1 MSEYQGDY
9 DERIDMA
16 KKFLKL
22 ANDADTNNR
31 SEALEDL
38 KFAAGDQWPV
48 EIQNSRNL
56 EARPCL
62 TINKLDAYV
71 RQVTNQQRQQRPRIK
86 VHGMNS
92 QSDEKV
98 AEILTGICRHIE
110 VNSDADH
117 AYDNAFNYAVR
128 CGFGYWRV
136 TTDYVS
142 DKTFDQDIFIEQ
154 IHNPFTVYFDPNSVL
169 PDGSDAEMCLVTQ
182 IVSKKEFEKMYPDAE
197 TGVGFTQR
205 GTGDSNAEWVMKE
218 DIRIAE
224 FWYTEHKK
232 DTLCLL
238 SDGTKVFKTKLPPK
252 EELLMSGVYIVD
264 ERTTLRKQVKM
275 IKCTAI
281 EVLEEYDWPSKY
293 IPIVPVYGEEFV
305 VDNKRKKYGM
315 VRQAKD
321 AQRMYNFWKTAI
333 TESVALAPK
342 AKWLLAEGQDEGHE
356 NEWAQA
362 NIKSMPVLRYKQ
374 KDIEGVAAPVPTRI
388 QPESPPAGI
397 MAAADGINQDMQAIL
412 GIFDPSQ
419 QLAGNMSGKALN
431 GQQQQVDL
439 TNFHYYDNL
448 TRSIKHTAKIILDLV
463 PTIYDNARVMRIIGD
478 DGKPDLVEIN
488 KQAHDEHGVQK
499 ILNDVTV
506 GEYDV
511 VMDTG
516 PGYNSKRQ
524 EAVDAMMPLLSKD
537 PQLMNV
543 AGDLIFRNMDFP
555 GADVIADRLAA
566 ANPMAQIDDKSP
578 VPPQVQMQLKQ
589 SQATIQQL
597 QQQLQSMQ
605 LQLKNRSDIEQMRQE
620 AETKRTLIKETNR
633 AHDIELRDQ
642 ERHRDMVLR
651 TDTQAHDTV
660 IKTQTQ
666 LEVERIKADL
676 AVYLSHLDRI
686 SERES
691 KAEAIERA
699 IWRCNYFGLYY
710 PKPYLWGTQG

>member
-1 MSEYQGDY
+1 MSENQSDF
-9 DERIDMA
+9 DPRIDEA

-31 SEALEDL
+31 TEALEDL

-48 EIQNSRNL
+48 EIQNSRTL

-62 TINKLDAYV
+62 TINKIDAYV

-92 QSDEKV
+92 QSDAKV
-98 AEILTGICRHIE
+98 ADILTGICRHIE

-128 CGFGYWRV
+128 MGFGYWRV
-136 TTDYVS
+136 KTDYVREDS
-142 DKTFDQDIFIEQ
+142 FDQEIYIEP
-154 IHNPFTVYFDPNSVL
+154 IHNPFTVYFDPNSTL
-169 PDGSDAEMCLVTQ
+169 PDGSDAEKCLITQ
-182 IVSKKEFEKMYPDAE
+182 VVSKETFRKMYPDADDG
-197 TGVGFTQR
+197 TGFSQR

-224 FWYTEHKK
+224 YFYTERKPDK
-232 DTLCLL
+232 LCLL
-238 SDGTKVFKTKLPPK
+238 SNGVKKFRSELPK
-252 EELLMSGVYIVD
+252 QDELLAMGVVVID
-264 ERTTLRKQVKM
+264 ERASFRKEIKQ

-281 EVLEEYDWPSKY
+281 EVLEEGIWPSKY

-305 VDNKRKKYGM
+305 VENKRKKYGL
-315 VRQAKD
+315 VRMAKD
-321 AQRMYNFWKTAI
+321 PQRMYNFWKTAL

-362 NIKSMPVLRYKQ
+362 NIKAMPVLRYKQ
-374 KDIEGVAAPVPTRI
+374 KDIEGVPAPVPTRI
-388 QPESPPAGI
+388 QPEAPPASI
-397 MAAADGINQDMQAIL
+397 IAAADGINADMQAVL
-412 GIFDPSQ
+412 GIFDPNQ
-419 QLAGNMSGKALN
+419 MTTGNISGKALN
-431 GQQQQVDL
+431 GQQQQIDL

-463 PTIYDNARVMRIIGD
+463 PKIYDQARVMRIIGD
-478 DGKPDLVEIN
+478 DGKPDLVDIN
-488 KQAHDEHGVQK
+488 KRQSDEQGVMT

-516 PGYNSKRQ
+516 PGYNSKRI
-524 EAVDAMMPLLSKD
+524 EAVNSMMPMLSAD
-537 PQLMNV
+537 PNLMNV

-555 GADVIADRLAA
+555 GADIIADRLAA
-566 ANPMAQIDDKSP
+566 ANPLAQIDDKSP
-578 VPPQVQMQLKQ
+578 IPPQVQMQLAQSKQ
-589 SQATIQQL
+589 IIEKL
-597 QQQLQSMQ
+597 QQELQGMQ
-605 LQLKNRSDIEQMRQE
+605 LMLKNRSDVEQMKQD

-633 AHDIELRDQ
+633 AHEIELTDQ
-642 ERHRDMVLR
+642 KHHRDMVLR

-666 LEVERIKADL
+666 MEIERMKADL
-676 AVYLSHLDRI
+676 AVYLSHLDRL
-686 SERES
+686 SEREA

-699 IWRCNYFGLYY
+699 I
-710 PKPYLWGTQG
+710 

>member
-38 KFAAGDQWPV
+38 KFGSGDQWPV

-62 TINKLDAYV
+62 TINKVDAYV

-86 VHGMNS
+86 VHGMNN
-92 QSDEKV
+92 QSDAKV

-136 TTDYVS
+136 TTDYIS

-169 PDGSDAEMCLVTQ
+169 PDGSDAERCLVTT
-182 IVSKKEFEKMYPDAE
+182 IVSKKEFEKLYPDAE
-197 TGVGFTQR
+197 IGTGFTQR

-224 FWYTEHKK
+224 YWYTEHKK
-232 DTLCLL
+232 DTLYLL
-238 SDGTKVFKTKLPPK
+238 SDGSKVFKAKLPPK
-252 EELLMSGVYIVD
+252 EMLALTGVYIVD
-264 ERTTLRKQVKM
+264 ERPTLRKQVKM

-281 EVLEEYDWPSKY
+281 EVLEEYDWPGKF

-315 VRQAKD
+315 IRQVKD

-374 KDIEGVAAPVPTRI
+374 KDIEGVPAPVPTRI
-388 QPESPPAGI
+388 QPEAPPAGI
-397 MAAADGINQDMQAIL
+397 MAASAAISQDLQAVIGIVDPNQQ
-412 GIFDPSQ
+412 PT
-419 QLAGNMSGKALN
+419 GNISGKALN
-431 GQQQQVDL
+431 GQQQQVDI
-439 TNFHYYDNL
+439 TNFHFYDNL
-448 TRSIKHTAKIILDLV
+448 TRSIRHIGKIILDLV
-463 PTIYDNARVMRIIGD
+463 PKIYDTERVMRIIGD
-478 DGKPDLVEIN
+478 DGQPDLVTLN
-488 KQAHDEHGVQK
+488 TPGTDEFGIQK
-499 ILNDVTV
+499 ILNDVTI

-524 EAVDAMMPLLSKD
+524 EAVTAMMPLFAAD
-537 PQLMNV
+537 PNLMQM
-543 AGDLIFRNMDFP
+543 AGDLFIRNMDFP
-555 GADVIADRLAA
+555 GASTIADRLAA
-566 ANPMAQIDDKSP
+566 ANPMSQIDEKSKI
-578 VPPQVQMQLKQ
+578 PPQVQMQLAMSKQ
-589 SQATIQQL
+589 QVQQMQQQIQQL
-597 QQQLQSMQ
+597 QMAMKQRQ
-605 LQLKNRSDIEQMRQE
+605 DIEGVKQQAETQRELMRQTAKAHNTESMLE
-620 AETKRTLIKETNR
+620 ARVHDVNMR
-633 AHDIELRDQ
+633 AVTSQNKTEIESIMELLV
-642 ERHRDMVLR
+642 H
-651 TDTQAHDTV
+651 
-660 IKTQTQ
+660 
-666 LEVERIKADL
+666 
-676 AVYLSHLDRI
+676 HLDTARLEKEI
-686 SERES
+686 ASRNAEQYKYANES
-691 KAEAIERA
+691 VT
-699 IWRCNYFGLYY
+699 GLQ
-710 PKPYLWGTQG
+710 PGVQ

>member
-1 MSEYQGDY
+1 MD
-9 DERIDMA
+9 DFDPRITEA
-16 KKFLKL
+16 KQFLKL

-31 SEALEDL
+31 AEALEDL

-62 TINKLDAYV
+62 TINKIDAYV

-92 QSDEKV
+92 QSDAKI
-98 AEILTGICRHIE
+98 AEILTGISRHIE
-110 VNSDADH
+110 VQSDADH

-136 TTDYVS
+136 KTDYVREDS
-142 DKTFDQDIFIEQ
+142 FDQEIYIEP
-154 IHNPFTVYFDPNSVL
+154 IHNPFTVYFDPNSTL
-169 PDGSDAEMCLVTQ
+169 PDGSDAEKCLITQ
-182 IVSKKEFEKMYPDAE
+182 VVSKKIFEKMYPDAE
-197 TGVGFTQR
+197 TGVGFTQK
-205 GTGDSNAEWVMKE
+205 GTGDTNAEWVMKE

-224 FWYTEHKK
+224 YWYTERKADK
-232 DTLCLL
+232 LCLL
-238 SDGTKVFKTKLPPK
+238 SDGSKVFRSDLPSDAD
-252 EELLMSGVYIVD
+252 LLIRGLVVID
-264 ERTTLRKQVKM
+264 ERPTFKKQIKM
-275 IKCTAI
+275 IKCTAM
-281 EVLEEYDWPSKY
+281 EVLEEGDWASKY
-293 IPIVPVYGEEFV
+293 IPIIPVYGEEFV
-305 VDNKRKKYGM
+305 VDNKRKKYGL
-315 VRQAKD
+315 VRMAKD
-321 AQRMYNFWKTAI
+321 AQRMYNFWKTSI
-333 TESVALAPK
+333 TESIALAPK

-374 KDIEGVAAPVPTRI
+374 KDIEGVPAPAPTRI
-388 QPESPPAGI
+388 QPEAPPAGI
-397 MAAADGINQDMQAIL
+397 MAAADGVNSDMQAIL
-412 GIFDPSQ
+412 GIFDPNQ
-419 QLAGNMSGKALN
+419 MATGNISGKALN
-431 GQQQQVDL
+431 GQQQQIDL

-448 TRSIKHTAKIILDLV
+448 TRSIKHTARIILDLV
-463 PTIYDNARVMRIIGD
+463 PKIYDQARVMRIIGD

-488 KQAHDEHGVQK
+488 KLSQDEQGVQK

-516 PGYNSKRQ
+516 PGYNSKRI
-524 EAVDAMMPLLSKD
+524 EAVNSMMPMLSAD
-537 PQLMNV
+537 PNLMNV

-555 GADVIADRLAA
+555 GADTIADRLAA
-566 ANPMAQIDDKSP
+566 SNPLAQIDDKSP
-578 VPPQVQMQLKQ
+578 VPPQVQMQLAQ
-589 SQATIQQL
+589 SKKTIQDL
-597 QQQLQSMQ
+597 QQQLQGMQ
-605 LQLKNRSDIEQMRQE
+605 LMLKNRSDVEQMKQD

-666 LEVERIKADL
+666 MEIERMKADL
-676 AVYLSHLDRI
+676 AVYLAQLDKLT
-686 SERES
+686 EREA
-691 KAEAIERA
+691 KAEAVERA
-699 IWRCNYFGLYY
+699 I
-710 PKPYLWGTQG
+710 

>member
-1 MSEYQGDY
+1 MD
-9 DERIDMA
+9 DFDPRITEA
-16 KKFLKL
+16 KQFLKL

-31 SEALEDL
+31 AEALEDL

-62 TINKLDAYV
+62 TINKIDAYV

-92 QSDEKV
+92 ASDAKI
-98 AEILTGICRHIE
+98 AEILTGIARHIE

-136 TTDYVS
+136 KTDYVREDS
-142 DKTFDQDIFIEQ
+142 FDQEIYIEP
-154 IHNPFTVYFDPNSVL
+154 IHNPFTVYFDPNSTL
-169 PDGSDAEMCLVTQ
+169 PDGSDAEKCLITQ
-182 IVSKKEFEKMYPDAE
+182 VVSKKIFEKMYPDAE
-197 TGVGFTQR
+197 TGVGFTQK
-205 GTGDSNAEWVMKE
+205 GTGDTNAEWVMKE

-224 FWYTEHKK
+224 YWYTERKPDK
-232 DTLCLL
+232 LCLL
-238 SDGTKVFKTKLPPK
+238 SDGTSKFRSDLPSDG
-252 EELLMSGVYIVD
+252 ELLSRGLVVID
-264 ERTTLRKQVKM
+264 ERPTLKKQIKM

-281 EVLEEYDWPSKY
+281 EVLEEGDWASKY
-293 IPIVPVYGEEFV
+293 IPIIPVYGEEFV
-305 VDNKRKKYGM
+305 VDNKRKKYGL
-315 VRQAKD
+315 VRMAKD

-374 KDIEGVAAPVPTRI
+374 KDIEGVMAPTPTRI
-388 QPESPPAGI
+388 QPEAPPAGI
-397 MAAADGINQDMQAIL
+397 MAAADGVNSDMQAIL
-412 GIFDPSQ
+412 GIFDPNQ
-419 QLAGNMSGKALN
+419 MATGNISGKALN
-431 GQQQQVDL
+431 GQQQQIDL

-448 TRSIKHTAKIILDLV
+448 TRSIKHTARIILDLV
-463 PTIYDNARVMRIIGD
+463 PKIYDQARVMRIIGD

-488 KQAHDEHGVQK
+488 KLAQDEQGINT

-516 PGYNSKRQ
+516 PGYNSKRI
-524 EAVDAMMPLLSKD
+524 EAVNSMMPMLSAD
-537 PQLMNV
+537 PNLMNV

-555 GADVIADRLAA
+555 GADTIADRLAA
-566 ANPMAQIDDKSP
+566 ANPLAQIDDKSN
-578 VPPQVQMQLKQ
+578 VPPQVQMQLAQ
-589 SQATIQQL
+589 SKKTIQDL
-597 QQQLQSMQ
+597 QQQLQGMQ
-605 LQLKNRSDIEQMRQE
+605 LMLKNRSDVEQMKQD

-633 AHDIELRDQ
+633 AHEIELTDQ
-642 ERHRDMVLR
+642 KHHRDMVLR

-666 LEVERIKADL
+666 MEIERMKADL
-676 AVYLSHLDRI
+676 AVYLSQLDRL
-686 SERES
+686 SEREA

-699 IWRCNYFGLYY
+699 I
-710 PKPYLWGTQG
+710 

>member
-16 KKFLKL
+16 KRFLKL

-38 KFAAGDQWPV
+38 KFASGDQWPV

-62 TINKLDAYV
+62 TINKVDAYV

-86 VHGMNS
+86 VHGMNN
-92 QSDEKV
+92 QSDAKV

-136 TTDYVS
+136 TTDYIS
-142 DKTFDQDIFIEQ
+142 EKTFDQDIFIEQ

-169 PDGSDAEMCLVTQ
+169 PDGSDADRCLVTQ

-197 TGVGFTQR
+197 IGTGFTQR

-232 DTLCLL
+232 DTLYLL
-238 SDGTKVFKTKLPPK
+238 SDGSKVFKAKLPPK
-252 EELLMSGVYIVD
+252 ETLALTGVYIVD
-264 ERTTLRKQVKM
+264 ERPTLRKQIKM

-281 EVLEEYDWPSKY
+281 EVLEEYDWPGKF

-315 VRQAKD
+315 IRQVKD

-374 KDIEGVAAPVPTRI
+374 KDIEGVPAPVPSRI

-448 TRSIKHTAKIILDLV
+448 TRSIKHTATIILDLV

-488 KQAHDEHGVQK
+488 KVSQDEQGVQK

-566 ANPMAQIDDKSP
+566 ANPMAQIDEKSP
-578 VPPQVQMQLKQ
+578 IPPQVQMQIKQ

-597 QQQLQSMQ
+597 QQQLQGMQ
-605 LQLKNRSDIEQMRQE
+605 LMLKNRSDVEQLKQD
-620 AETKRTLIKETNR
+620 AETKRVLIKETNR
-633 AHDIELRDQ
+633 AHDIELKNA
-642 ERHRDMVLR
+642 ERHKDMELKVE
-651 TDTQAHDTV
+651 TTAHDTV
-660 IKTQTQ
+660 LKTQTQ
-666 LEVERIKADL
+666 LEIERMKGEIALML
-676 AVYLSHLDRI
+676 AHLD
-686 SERES
+686 
-691 KAEAIERA
+691 KAAAHAASLETTERA
-699 IWRCNYFGLYY
+699 I
-710 PKPYLWGTQG
+710 